1 MLLYAPSKFPYLQQ
15 LDVNSPDFQML
26 ESIFLYWAP
35 YLANKQDSHPKQVTI
50 SAEELGPL
58 RSSA

>member
-1 MLLYAPSKFPYLQQ
+1 MLLCAPPKFPYLQQ
-15 LDVNSPDFQML
+15 LDVNSPDSQLL

-35 YLANKQDSHPKQVTI
+35 CLANKQDSHPKQVTI

-58 RSSA
+58 GSSA